1 MDLRTIAEV
10 IEQFGDDLAKLTAAL
25 DQKLQGLPFDITSE
39 VNAIPHQ
46 EHLDEIAEG
55 FRAFG
60 RRLEQEV
67 YHAEEAEDRRRAN
80 PLASDYRRF
89 P

>member
-1 MDLRTIAEV
+1 MDPLTIAEM
-10 IEQFGDDLAKLTAAL
+10 IFEFGEDLAKLNAAF
-25 DQKLQGLPFDITSE
+25 DKRCQGLHFDIMCE

-46 EHLDEIAEG
+46 EHLDEIAQA
-55 FRAFG
+55 FRALG
-60 RRLEQEV
+60 LQLEQDV

-80 PLASDYRRF
+80 PLSSDYRRF